1 MASFLN
7 KTLPW
12 RSILGLVGTG
22 LALYGLWRFRDL
34 LAYML
39 IAVAI
44 SFMGRP
50 MVVAIHRIRVRN
62 RPIPTG
68 LAAAVTLTVFLAVAA
83 ALLYLFLPMI
93 IAQAETVRQMDLA
106 MLDQMLSEQL
116 HWLDQNLGDLDL
128 SGRGIPNSQYVM
140 DELSGLLGEGQITQ
154 LLTDLLSGLGELVV
168 AVFSIVFMSFFFLKD
183 GALFRNI
190 ISSVTPDGYES
201 KVDTILNR
209 TTALLSRYFIGLVIQ
224 IGIITAVVTVGLLL
238 VGAEHAF
245 LLGLIAGVFNLV
257 PYVGPIVGTA
267 LGMLLVAA
275 SHAAYPDQLAGALIG
290 AGITYLVAQLIDN
303 LFTQPV
309 IFASSVNAHPLEIY
323 LVIAVAGSLGGVV
336 GMMLAIP
343 GYTLFRIVAREF
355 LSGFKVIDR
364 LTHNL

>member
-1 MASFLN
+1 MASVLN
-7 KTLPW
+7 KPLPW

-50 MVVAIHRIRVRN
+50 LVVAIHRLHVRN
-62 RPIPTG
+62 RPVPTG
-68 LAAAVTLTVFLAVAA
+68 LAAAVTLLIFITVAG
-83 ALLYLFLPMI
+83 LLFYAFMPLI

-106 MLDQMLSEQL
+106 MLDGMLSEQL
-116 HWLDQNLGDLDL
+116 RWLDANLGDLDL

-140 DELSGLLGEGQITQ
+140 DELSGLLGEGQITN
-154 LLTDLLSGLGELVV
+154 LLTDVLSGLGDLLV
-168 AVFSIVFMSFFFLKD
+168 ALFSIVFMSFFFLKD

-190 ISSVTPDGYES
+190 IASVTPDGYES
-201 KVDTILNR
+201 KVDSILNR
-209 TTALLSRYFIGLVIQ
+209 TTSLLSRYFIGLVIQ
-224 IGIITAVVTVGLLL
+224 IGIITTVVTLGLLL
-238 VGAEHAF
+238 VGVEHAF

-267 LGMLLVAA
+267 VGMLLVAA
-275 SHAAYPDQLAGALIG
+275 SHAAYPDQLTGALLG

-355 LSGFKVIDR
+355 LSGFKVIAR

>member
-93 IAQAETVRQMDLA
+93 IAQDETVRQMDLA

-245 LLGLIAGVFNLV
+245 LLGLIAGVFN
-257 PYVGPIVGTA
+257 
-267 LGMLLVAA
+267 
-275 SHAAYPDQLAGALIG
+275 
-290 AGITYLVAQLIDN
+290 
-303 LFTQPV
+303 
-309 IFASSVNAHPLEIY
+309 
-323 LVIAVAGSLGGVV
+323 
-336 GMMLAIP
+336 
-343 GYTLFRIVAREF
+343 
-355 LSGFKVIDR
+355 
-364 LTHNL
+364 